1 MAAATMT
8 RRRTGLPVC
17 QPRWATPRT
26 RRLTHGA
33 RVAELA
39 AALGKPLMPWQRQV
53 LDVALEVDPT
63 TGRLV
68 YDEVRLTVP
77 RQSGKTT
84 LLLPLMIHRALLMG
98 SPQRIVYT
106 AQTAKDARQKWED
119 EQVPMLMASPLKR
132 EVRTVRRTNGAEAIK
147 WRNGSIHEVI
157 APTQTAGHG
166 KTLDLAVIDEA
177 FSLQGDHV
185 EQALKPTTSTR
196 PEPQFWVVSTAGRPE
211 SSPYLWAKV
220 EDGRARAGA
229 GVTSGVAYFEWSAPE
244 DASPSD
250 EDAWRACMPALGHTV
265 TLDRIRGHYETMREP
280 EFRRAYLNQWFAPAS
295 ESVIP
300 AEAWLACA
308 DGESAPVDPVA
319 FCVDVS
325 PDRSSAA
332 IGLAALRSDG
342 LEHVEV
348 VEHRQGT
355 GWVGARLVELVERWS
370 PLGVVVDPAAQA
382 GSFLGEL
389 PGLPWKTVGARDVAQ
404 ACGGFYDA
412 VIGGRVRHRG
422 DKRLDV
428 AVEGASKRNLAETWA
443 WSRKNSAVDIC
454 PLVAVTLARWLL
466 VNRPAEDEATAEPF
480 VLFG

>member
-8 RRRTGLPVC
+8 RRRTGSPVC

-26 RRLTHGA
+26 KRLTHGA

-84 LLLPLMIHRALLMG
+84 LLLPLMVHRALLMG

-132 EVRTVRRTNGAEAIK
+132 EVRIVRRTNGAEAIK

-280 EFRRAYLNQWFAPAS
+280 EFRRAYLNQWHAPATS
-295 ESVIP
+295 SVIP
-300 AEAWLACA
+300 PEVWAAAVDA
-308 DGESAPVDPVA
+308 DGVVLDPVA
-319 FCVDVS
+319 FAVDTS
-325 PDRSSAA
+325 PDRSSTSIAMA
-332 IGLAALRSDG
+332 GLRADG
-342 LEHVEV
+342 LEQVEV
-348 VEHRQGT
+348 VDQRAGT
-355 GWVGARLVELVERWS
+355 GWVAERLLELVERW
-370 PLGVVVDPAAQA
+370 PTIGVAVDPAGPA
-382 GSFLGEL
+382 GSFLGEM
-389 PGLPWKTVGARDVAQ
+389 PGLPWQTTGARDMTQ
-404 ACGGFYDA
+404 ACGGLYDA
-412 VIGGRVRHRG
+412 VIAGKLRHRG
-422 DKRLDV
+422 DTRLNV
-428 AVEGASKRNLAETWA
+428 AAEGASKRNLGDAWA
-443 WSRKNSAVDIC
+443 WSRKNSAVDIS

-466 VNRPAEDEATAEPF
+466 VNRPDDNEATAEPF